1 MKGEP
6 RTPKQ
11 KVYFDTGVR
20 DNECDMQND
29 YTECMRC
36 LDSASYGLYKDMKK
50 VYPKANKVLVVAYS
64 PNYKDQTEYKVID
77 LTEDILKELLSLS
90 KYIRVYREGRRF
102 YALAASNDTSEDSIW
117 RLVLKSYNGELDNE
131 ELAKQWMKDY
141 Q

>member
-1 MKGEP
+1 MKGES

-20 DNECDMQND
+20 DNECDMRND
-29 YTECMRC
+29 YIECMGC
-36 LDSASYGLYKDMKK
+36 LDSASYSLYEDMKK

-64 PNYKDQTEYKVID
+64 PNYKGQTEYKVID
-77 LTEDILKELLSLS
+77 LTEDILKELLNLS
-90 KYIRVYREGRRF
+90 KYMRVYREGRRF